1 MNSRYQPASFSGVP
15 FFVSETTDTF
25 GRRGAH
31 HEFPY
36 RDRGLWD
43 DLGGKDGERSIEGYL
58 TSWSPGGLTAARA
71 ALIRAL
77 QKGEGEL
84 VHPWLGRHKVICTN
98 YEVKHSAAEL
108 GVCRLSMTFID
119 ADAGGAGAVAANPA
133 AALLSSVQKALDA
146 AADLFELV
154 WSLQGVQGF
163 VAVLSLAGLGPV
175 WDTLGQAFSVAGQ
188 AVATIQALPDMAKN
202 FLGAIGDL
210 PGGAVGAFNS
220 AKLPATAADLS
231 AYISSAGPGPGLSP
245 GRALVGL
252 AALAAAQGTLD
263 LDELWRQSSAV
274 GDPDIPLPASTALS
288 TARIRA
294 NLAAARF
301 LGLSMSGLL
310 SAALL
315 TAKTFD
321 DYDQAAAVRLE
332 TLDRFDRL
340 VEAASDLGE
349 ALDFE
354 RALSEAR
361 GLALA
366 LLADKFPTTGRRA
379 RREFAVTLPSV
390 IVAYE
395 LFEGLEQEPALV
407 AGNMARHPGF
417 MPRVVDYHA

>member
-1 MNSRYQPASFSGVP
+1 LINFRYQPASFSGAP
-15 FFVSETTDTF
+15 FFVSETSDSF

-84 VHPWLGRHKVICTN
+84 VHPWLGRHKVICTE

-108 GVCRLSMTFID
+108 GICRLSMTFID
-119 ADAGGAGAVAANPA
+119 ADAGGAGAVTANPA
-133 AALLSSVQKALDA
+133 ASLLSSIQKALDA

-163 VAVLSLAGLGPV
+163 VSIISLTGLGSI

-188 AVATIQALPDMAKN
+188 ASALIKSLPDMAKN
-202 FLGAIGDL
+202 WLGAIGDL
-210 PGGAVGAFNS
+210 PGELLGRLREGADMY
-220 AKLPATAADLS
+220 KPRDLARQS
-231 AYISSAGPGPGLSP
+231 L
-245 GRALVGL
+245 GL
-252 AALAAAQGTLD
+252 AALATAQGTMD
-263 LDELWRQSSAV
+263 LDSLWREALAV
-274 GDPDIPLPASTALS
+274 NDPNLPLPAATALS

-294 NLAAARF
+294 NLGAARF
-301 LGLSMSGLL
+301 LGLSISGLL
-310 SAALL
+310 SATLL

-321 DYDQAAAVRLE
+321 DYDQAEAVRLE

-340 VEAASDLGE
+340 AEAASDLGE
-349 ALDFE
+349 ALEFE
-354 RALSEAR
+354 RALAEAR
-361 GLALA
+361 GAALA
-366 LLADKFPTTGRRA
+366 MLAAKFPTNGRRA
-379 RREFAVTLPSV
+379 RREFAVSMPSV
-390 IVAYE
+390 AVAYE

-417 MPRVVDYHA
+417 MPRSVEYHA